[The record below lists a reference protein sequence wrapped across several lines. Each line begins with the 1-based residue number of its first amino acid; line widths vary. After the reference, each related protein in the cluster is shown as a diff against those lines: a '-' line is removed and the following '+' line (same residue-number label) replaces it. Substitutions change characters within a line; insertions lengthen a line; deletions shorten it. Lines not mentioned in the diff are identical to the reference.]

1 MKIFAFLISV
11 CFCSVFAQTMTYSTV
26 TEKTC
31 NVYSTAYE
39 IDENFLTIHSKY
51 KGVANGCNA
60 FVVDLVSSEAVA
72 SFDILKNGI
81 DSTARNLVYVYFY
94 KNFFTDD
101 GSWTTVVNI
110 YGIST
115 TIYHDGKK
123 ITFPIK
129 GSAPDIRIYDGKL
142 FMIFEGKD
150 EKEQN
155 VMQVYMIRNDVK
167 MTSSPQSRKIPV
179 NYKSASDLLWE
190 EYDPAGRSLN
200 DGNTPR
206 NVKLLRR

>member
-1 MKIFAFLISV
+1 MKILAFLISA

-72 SFDILKNGI
+72 SFDIVKNGI

-101 GSWTTVVNI
+101 GTWTTVVNI

-150 EKEQN
+150 EKDEN
-155 VMQVYMIRNDVK
+155 VLEVYLIRNDVNV
-167 MTSSPQSRKIPV
+167 SSAVQTRRTAV
-179 NYKSASDLLWE
+179 NHKNISEAMWE
-190 EYDPAGRSLN
+190 DYDPAGRTLN
-200 DGNTPR
+200 DSNTPR
-206 NVKLLRR
+206 NVKMLRR